1 MNELNCSMSLFL
13 SYLRY
18 VILFL
23 SLLSHLTAP

>member
-18 VILFL
+18 VILL